1 MNRKK
6 FSNFFLISKNRPYEK
21 LFSFIHSFIRLSIAG
36 LLLFACR
43 AEAQITTCS
52 HPAAPFVTAVEAPNL
67 DCEALTYRLYFETSA
82 PSDEIGFTANYLSV
96 TGQLS
101 SDGNAASIDLGQSSS
116 LFGDIIYDAE
126 TGNFSITYSDPAV
139 ADFIPVCNQG
149 GNAIAEY
156 ATIYVNAPP
165 GTTNLSLTVNNG
177 ETIFSDD
184 SEICTFFNNPPVPS
198 INVPALPPCTESG
211 GLTFVTPDFA
221 NPSLV
226 GVNLNY
232 EGAQSVEFAFE
243 VEDVYDNLPETV
255 FEIDEDIYVFTD
267 LGSFLLSNGNRRF
280 AGIITNAG
288 GGIII
293 PENIAFVN
301 LGQTE
306 SGLENEAAQ
315 ANLTF
320 EYIKIISD
328 TECCTPPIP
337 AVFSA
342 DIGGTQIGCTEEE
355 GNFTFS
361 YDFFPGSEN
370 QNPTIEVYFP
380 AGIPNDYDQLFLSF
394 LIETE
399 GMWNVT
405 ISSSDIDC
413 PDNTACPFHPEGNE
427 AGECFD
433 INPVEEGYL
442 VDLGFCNLGV
452 VGGGGFVI
460 DLMPVSGDPGCCIG
474 NIGFQQAF
482 IDLAGPGGDCVP
494 NVEPVSDAN
503 FCKEDGM
510 ITGSVTWFDLD
521 DNTAGVSDIL
531 FTTQVGTTD
540 YVSAPTACDEGT
552 FAQNYDIADG
562 MNAVVSAEA
571 VDMSTTGQGGLT
583 TFDLVIIRQHILTT
597 TLFTSKYQWIAA
609 DANDNYAVTTADV
622 VLLRQA
628 ILNPDSPTYPASSW
642 RFVNADVELPEADAD
657 PHVLTQINTEY
668 GGYSAIQSVNL
679 DFTVSE
685 NQADFIGIKTGDV
698 NFTDARYCDSGGFT
712 GGDGGEFII
721 EINDTQSEDDGYR
734 LTFDLKSTVPRT
746 GFQAGLGF
754 DITELA
760 YDYLEI
766 TSELDE
772 FTEEN
777 EFAVFLTNEGKLN
790 FLWITPDG
798 QAKPVN
804 SGIEDF
810 TVKFQSDLS
819 ETELLDK
826 LTASE
831 GERSYGN
838 LNESLLYLRDE
849 FKNVAYDADGNETD
863 IRLTIAPRV
872 IRKLSGEP
880 EPALFA
886 PNPFGNSLRLSD
898 NTALPDGAVITFY
911 NQLGKRMNTE
921 RVHTFDVPFL
931 QNTETWSA
939 GLYYYTVESGNR
951 RFSGKL
957 VKM

>member
-21 LFSFIHSFIRLSIAG
+21 LFSFIHSFACLSIAG

-101 SDGNAASIDLGQSSS
+101 SDGNAASIDLGQSSF
-116 LFGDIIYDAE
+116 LFGDIIYDVE

-177 ETIFSDD
+177 ETIFSGD

-198 INVPALPPCTESG
+198 IDVPALTPCTESG

-226 GVNLNY
+226 GVNLDY
-232 EGAQSVEFAFE
+232 EGAQSVEFAVE
-243 VEDVYDNLPETV
+243 IEDVFGNLPEPL
-255 FEIDEDIYVFTD
+255 FEIAQSGVELDDFD
-267 LGSFLLSNGNRRF
+267 LLELPSGGHRLFVKLVSST
-280 AGIITNAG
+280 AGPINVTTVGTI
-288 GGIII
+288 
-293 PENIAFVN
+293 N

-337 AVFSA
+337 AVFSV

-355 GNFTFS
+355 GDFTFS
-361 YDFFPGSEN
+361 YDFFPGSES

-399 GMWNVT
+399 GMWNLT

-510 ITGSVTWFDLD
+510 ITGSVTWF
-521 DNTAGVSDIL
+521 NTAGDNAGVSNIVIN
-531 FTTQVGTTD
+531 TQISSNVYTSPSTVCENGT
-540 YVSAPTACDEGT
+540 Y
-552 FAQNYDIADG
+552 AQNYDISDG
-562 MNAVVSAEA
+562 MQAIVTAEPIDNDA
-571 VDMSTTGQGGLT
+571 YLSNVTTG
-583 TFDLVIIRQHILTT
+583 DLVVIRQYILDIVE
-597 TLFTSKYQWIAA
+597 FENIYQFIAA
-609 DANDNYAVTTADV
+609 DANNSNSVTTADMV
-622 VLLRQA
+622 A
-628 ILNPDSPTYPASSW
+628 IRKVILDVEETFPAPSW
-642 RFVNADVELPEADAD
+642 RFIDAAIEFSGDPADDFAS
-657 PHVLTQINTEY
+657 INTEY
-668 GGYSAIQSVNL
+668 GGYDAIQQIDL
-679 DFTVSE
+679 DFSESE
-685 NQADFIGIKTGDV
+685 NEANFIGIKTGDV
-698 NFTDARYCDSGGFT
+698 NFGNLNYCEGGGFT

-721 EINDTQSEDDGYR
+721 EINDIQSEDDGYR
-734 LTFDLKSTVPRT
+734 MTFDLKSTVART
-746 GFQAGLGF
+746 GFQAKLGF

-804 SGIEDF
+804 SGINDF
-810 TVKFQSDLS
+810 RVKFQSDLS

-849 FKNVAYDADGNETD
+849 FRNVAYDADGNETD

-898 NTALPDGAVITFY
+898 NTALPDGAIITFY

-921 RVHTFDVPFL
+921 RVHTFNVPFL
-931 QNTETWSA
+931 QNTEAWSA